1 MKREKITIS
10 KSGII
15 TLPDNPVETVWM
27 RDFEI
32 AELLGVMLPTIKSN
46 IRAIFQ
52 LKPEQSLPLQ
62 RQKSLRVLHAGT
74 RSSRKRL
81 SEQSPHLRYASG
93 CIA

>member
-32 AELLGVMLPTIKSN
+32 AELIGGNATHHKFQYSGNSEIGSSKS
-46 IRAIFQ
+46 RFTAMM
-52 LKPEQSLPLQ
+52 E
-62 RQKSLRVLHAGT
+62 
-74 RSSRKRL
+74 
-81 SEQSPHLRYASG
+81 
-93 CIA
+93 